1 MRRLE
6 SAVAA
11 VAFAVFGVG
20 AVLFALELPWFTAL
34 LATRYSLLPD
44 ATALEYAEI
53 ARGFVVT
60 GASAARA
67 ALVNLMAADAVTHL
81 DDVRRVMAAA
91 NALTLVLGVALAVW
105 VGLSARRRPRDLA
118 AALLAAAGLLLAF
131 VVLAAAVALSDFDA
145 FFSAFHGLFFAPGTW
160 TFPSDS
166 LLIRLFPGAVLGE
179 RRRSVG
185 LRAALC
191 CSALRAGR
199 MGSAAAEHGSRP
211 LAQARTRAQNA

>member
-6 SAVAA
+6 SGVAA

-20 AVLFALELPWFTAL
+20 AVLLALELPWFTAL
-34 LATRYSLLPD
+34 LAARYSVLPD
-44 ATALEYAEI
+44 ATALEYAEV

-60 GASAARA
+60 GAGSARA
-67 ALVNLMAADAVTHL
+67 VLVGLMTADAVTHL

-118 AALLAAAGLLLAF
+118 AALLAAAGLLVAF

-166 LLIRLFPGAVLGE
+166 LLIRLFPEPFWASAGAAWGFGLLCVAALYALGGWVL
-179 RRRSVG
+179 RRRST
-185 LRAALC
+185 
-191 CSALRAGR
+191 
-199 MGSAAAEHGSRP
+199 
-211 LAQARTRAQNA
+211 ARER